1 MLTSHHSTCSILVS
15 LYRNFTVYILIL
27 LITVANIF
35 PSTETKG
42 LALEDVDRLFTKPGF
57 EEGFDAAM
65 NEKGVSYLTDDRIEK
80 V

>member
-1 MLTSHHSTCSILVS
+1 ML
-15 LYRNFTVYILIL
+15 NM
-27 LITVANIF
+27 VANIF
-35 PSTETKG
+35 RPIETKG

-65 NEKGVSYLTDDRIEK
+65 NEKNVAYLTDDRIEK

>member
-1 MLTSHHSTCSILVS
+1 MYMLAI
-15 LYRNFTVYILIL
+15 
-27 LITVANIF
+27 LITVTNVL

-65 NEKGVSYLTDDRIEK
+65 NEKNVSYLADDRIEK